1 MKLITH
7 CNLQDLI
14 SAVFN
19 ILLILASNS
28 FPLLTLVRGTFSVL
42 TPTEQVLTA
51 TEEVLAAAEEVLAG
65 TIAEDIVGKLQIV
78 NFGQKKKKFF

>member
-1 MKLITH
+1 M
-7 CNLQDLI
+7 
-14 SAVFN
+14 
-19 ILLILASNS
+19 
-28 FPLLTLVRGTFSVL
+28 RGTFSVL
-42 TPTEQVLTA
+42 TSTEQVLTA